1 MYRISPSTL
10 QKFSAYIHADREFES
25 DFNIVSEAAISQGLF
40 PGMQPGDYKESY
52 DEIAN
57 RREQELIDYI
67 NRAPR
72 EPSEASSKGTALNEV
87 IDCIILN
94 KKTTMDGLT
103 IKSDRDAEIPVIH
116 ASLDGFDFH
125 FDLTHCLS
133 LAAMLRGSIP
143 QFHCKAVMH
152 TSKGDALLHGYI
164 DYLRRDR
171 VIDLKTTS
179 RYAFGKFE
187 EGWQKDLYPWCLI
200 ESGLMENVFD
210 FEYLVATWK
219 ERKGCPSTWTISS
232 EVYTYNHQKAQARL
246 QETVEWFIDWL
257 NSRRDYI
264 TDKTIFEQ

>member
-10 QKFSAYIHADREFES
+10 QKFSAFIHADREFES
-25 DFNIVSEAAISQGLF
+25 DFNIVSEAAIARGEYPGL
-40 PGMQPGDYKESY
+40 QPGDYKESY
-52 DEIAN
+52 DDIAN
-57 RREQELIDYI
+57 RLEQELIDYI

-72 EPSEASSKGTALNEV
+72 EPSMASSKGTALNEI

-94 KKTTMDGLT
+94 KRTTMPGL
-103 IKSDRDAEIPVIH
+103 VIQSH
-116 ASLDGFDFH
+116 KDEDCPYIEAYLDGFTFQ

-133 LAAMLRGSIP
+133 LAAQLRGSVP
-143 QFHCKAVMH
+143 QYHCKAVMH
-152 TSKGDALLHGYI
+152 TSYGDALLHGYI

-200 ESGLMENVFD
+200 ESGLMSSVYD

-219 ERKGCPSTWTISS
+219 EYKDMPSAWTLSS
-232 EVYTYNHQKAQARL
+232 EVYTYDHERATERL
-246 QETVEWFIDWL
+246 RETVEWFISWL